1 MKLSNFKYTIPKDL
15 VATYPLD
22 NRDDSRM
29 LVVDRAT
36 GTFEHKMFKDE
47 REKERSKQIDFE

>member
-36 GTFEHKMFKDE
+36 GAAEAIE
-47 REKERSKQIDFE
+47 AAQAELG